1 VIICSHLLG
10 SARRSTR
17 KCSPSDVRPGS
28 YRGRIEI
35 RDRDIGGHDVNDEMQ
50 QVGRPWAEVLT
61 LGETRFGV
69 LAGGPFDGRCY
80 PLPDDRTPAV
90 LAVPGP
96 GLGSAETLRYV
107 LRDGLYRYERAER
120 PAA

>member
-1 VIICSHLLG
+1 MTK
-10 SARRSTR
+10 R
-17 KCSPSDVRPGS
+17 
-28 YRGRIEI
+28 
-35 RDRDIGGHDVNDEMQ
+35 MQ
-50 QVGRPWAEVLT
+50 PWAEVLT

-80 PLPDDRTPAV
+80 PLPDGGTPVV

-96 GLGSAETLRYV
+96 SAGESLRYV
-107 LRDGLYRYERAER
+107 LRDGLYRYEQAER